1 MIITLKRFEFNMTTM
16 LKEKVNDYFDFPMTI
31 NMKPWTSAGIKEN
44 EIEQYIDETEKSYYE
59 Y

>member
-1 MIITLKRFEFNMTTM
+1 MTTM